1 MNSKLIVIS
10 APSGAGK
17 TTIAKKLLEKNP
29 NWIFSVSCTTRSKR
43 DHEKNFKDYEFI
55 TFEEFIIRKEKGLLL
70 EFEEVHGQMY
80 ATSLSTV
87 DEALITGKVLILD
100 VDVNGAIR
108 IKKAY
113 PKESVTIFIHPPN
126 LDVLNERLIKRGSDS
141 QKKIKERLERTSLE
155 IKKSNEFDIEVVNIN
170 IVDTVEKISNEI
182 KKIIERKK

>member
-1 MNSKLIVIS
+1 
-10 APSGAGK
+10 
-17 TTIAKKLLEKNP
+17 
-29 NWIFSVSCTTRSKR
+29 
-43 DHEKNFKDYEFI
+43 
-55 TFEEFIIRKEKGLLL
+55 
-70 EFEEVHGQMY
+70 MY

-182 KKIIERKK
+182 KKINERKK